1 MKRILTAL
9 LLVLTLTLALSGC
22 TRKDNGSNDNPNNSQ
37 NGTPN
42 NGGTANN
49 GGTMNDGATDNSG
62 TSDLPS
68 GASRYGSGYGYDAYA
83 QPGSNGSTSSDSADD
98 FITGRSYDEML
109 RNGRVRD
116 TDGILADGENSTSR
130 W

>member
-22 TRKDNGSNDNPNNSQ
+22 TRKDTGSSGNHSNSQ
-37 NGTPN
+37 N
-42 NGGTANN
+42 GTANN

-68 GASRYGSGYGYDAYA
+68 GASRYGSDYGYDAYA
-83 QPGSNGSTSSDSADD
+83 QPGSNGSTSSDSTDD

-109 RNGRVRD
+109 LNGRVRD
-116 TDGILADGENSTSR
+116 TDGILTDGENSVSR